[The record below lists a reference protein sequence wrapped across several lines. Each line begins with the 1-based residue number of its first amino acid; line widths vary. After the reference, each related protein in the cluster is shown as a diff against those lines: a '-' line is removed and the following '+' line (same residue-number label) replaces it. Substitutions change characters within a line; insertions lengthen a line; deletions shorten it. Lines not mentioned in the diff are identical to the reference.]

1 MASPRFASSHHPA
14 TCWYGA
20 NMGTCHH
27 FPAYARAWVKNRSGE
42 NAAEIE
48 ITAEQFPDL
57 EPHALQAK
65 ALAMLRAQI
74 RL

>member
-1 MASPRFASSHHPA
+1 MGTPRFASSYQQA
-14 TCWYGA
+14 TCRYGA

-27 FPAYARAWVKNRSGE
+27 VPAYARAWVKNRPGE
-42 NAAEIE
+42 TTAEIE

-57 EPHALQAK
+57 APHALEAK

-74 RL
+74 RR